1 MKENL
6 EGAYGKVDESW
17 KWMEWLQDTS
27 KVKGAVRRI
36 DVEEVHCT
44 MNQMKT
50 GKASG
55 PSVVAIELLKA
66 GGDKCLKSLTNI
78 YWYLLQG

>member
-1 MKENL
+1 M
-6 EGAYGKVDESW
+6 
-17 KWMEWLQDTS
+17 
-27 KVKGAVRRI
+27 RRI

-44 MNQMKT
+44 INRMKI
-50 GKASG
+50 GKVSG

-78 YWYLLQG
+78 Y